1 MICGI
6 LEIEVMNCIW
16 SIQEKNEDADIA
28 VADVVEFLSQNNIK
42 RAYTTIKTVMDRLS
56 SKDLLVRY
64 KNGKKFF
71 YRSTLD
77 REEVAEQTLRE
88 VSQHFFQGSYPSMIK
103 FIERNCEH
111 LLV

>member
-6 LEIEVMNCIW
+6 LEIEIMNSVW
-16 SIQEKNEDADIA
+16 SIQEQNEDADIS
-28 VADVVEFLSQNNIK
+28 VSDVVDFLSKNKIE

-77 REEVAEQTLRE
+77 REEVAKETMQE
-88 VSQHFFQGSYPSMIK
+88 ISQHFFNGSYIEMMR
-103 FIERNCEH
+103 FIEKECKS

>member
-6 LEIEVMNCIW
+6 LEIEIMNSIW
-16 SIQEKNEDADIA
+16 SLQEQDEDADIS
-28 VADVVEFLSQNNIK
+28 VSDIVDFLRKNKIN

-71 YRSTLD
+71 YRSTQD
-77 REEVAEQTLRE
+77 RAEVAKETLQDI
-88 VSQHFFQGSYPSMIK
+88 SKHFFKGSYVEMVR
-103 FIERNCEH
+103 FIEKECGS